1 MARGQLYASDNVLQF
16 KERWG
21 EWNLC
26 TCSDEDADGYDQP
39 YGVGNFEMAGMST
52 IMTTVLFLSQLRGN
66 CGLHFCSVGG
76 DGEEKFSGG
85 LMAAMELVGWD

>member
-1 MARGQLYASDNVLQF
+1 
-16 KERWG
+16 
-21 EWNLC
+21 
-26 TCSDEDADGYDQP
+26 
-39 YGVGNFEMAGMST
+39 
-52 IMTTVLFLSQLRGN
+52 MTTVLFLSQLRGN